1 MLWGLFATLVPTEED
16 MGYDLLVQ
24 IVNTIV
30 HPEGKCKV
38 DVFRRADGSFE
49 CARVQVFVGIQ
60 EP

>member
-1 MLWGLFATLVPTEED
+1 

-49 CARVQVFVGIQ
+49 CACVQVFVGIQ